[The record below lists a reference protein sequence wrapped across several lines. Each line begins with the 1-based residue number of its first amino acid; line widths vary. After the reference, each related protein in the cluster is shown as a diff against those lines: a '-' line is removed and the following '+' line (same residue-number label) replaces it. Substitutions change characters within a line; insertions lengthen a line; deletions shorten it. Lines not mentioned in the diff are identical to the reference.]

1 MTNIIT
7 KTNIDRISVNFQG
20 NEGNNFS
27 INPSISADSRYIAF
41 ESAAN
46 NLVIGDTNNQTDIF
60 ITDRQTQ
67 TTNIV
72 SVNSFGSGGNFN
84 SFHPSVS
91 GDGRFVTFASNAN
104 NLVPGDNNNTTD
116 IFLRDLLTATTT
128 RISVDSLGNQ
138 SNAASVNP
146 TISADGRYIAF
157 ESDATNLVM
166 GDINNARDIFLH
178 DTLTG
183 MTAQISKN
191 SLGDRANFSSFNP
204 AISAD
209 GRFIAFDSFATNIVA
224 GDTNNTRDVFWHDTL
239 TGITSSI
246 SVDALGNQGD
256 FSSITPSISADGRFV
271 AFDSSATNLVLGDTN
286 GVRDIFVRDLLN
298 GITSRVSVDIFG
310 NEVSRSSFAPT
321 ISDDGRFVA
330 FDSFD
335 PLLVPGD
342 SNGTNDI
349 FVRDLLNG
357 VTTRISVNDGGLE
370 GNFSS
375 FNPAISASGE
385 VVTFDSFATNLVLGD
400 ANNSRDV
407 FVWSQTIFE

>member
-1 MTNIIT
+1 MVTNIIPQ
-7 KTNIDRISVNFQG
+7 TNIHRLSVNFQG

-27 INPSISADSRYIAF
+27 INPSISADGRYIAF

-72 SVNSFGSGGNFN
+72 SINSVGFWGNLN
-84 SFHPSVS
+84 SFHPSIS
-91 GDGRFVTFASNAN
+91 SYGRFVTFASNAT

-116 IFLRDLLTATTT
+116 IFLRDLLTGTTT

-146 TISADGRYIAF
+146 TISADGRFIVF

-183 MTAQISKN
+183 ITAQISKN

-204 AISAD
+204 TISAD
-209 GRFIAFDSFATNIVA
+209 GRFIAFDSFATNLVA

-256 FSSITPSISADGRFV
+256 LSSIAPSISTNGRFI
-271 AFDSSATNLVLGDTN
+271 AFESRATNLVSGDTN
-286 GVRDIFVRDLLN
+286 DARDIFVRDVLH
-298 GITSRVSVDIFG
+298 GITTRVSVDIFG
-310 NEVSRSSFAPT
+310 NQVSRSSFAPT
-321 ISDDGRFVA
+321 ISSDGRFVA

-335 PLLVPGD
+335 PLLMPGD

-349 FVRDLLNG
+349 FVRDLLNDA
-357 VTTRISVNDGGLE
+357 TTRISVNSQGLE
-370 GNFSS
+370 GNLSS
-375 FNPAISASGE
+375 FNPEISVSGE
-385 VVTFDSFATNLVLGD
+385 VVFDSFATNLVVGD
-400 ANNSRDV
+400 NNNSRDV
-407 FVWSQTIFE
+407 FVWSKII

>member
-1 MTNIIT
+1 MVTNIISQ
-7 KTNIDRISVNFQG
+7 TNIDHLSVNFQG

-27 INPSISADSRYIAF
+27 INPSISADGRYIAF

-60 ITDRQTQ
+60 ITNREFK

-72 SVNSFGSGGNFN
+72 SVNSFGVGGNLN
-84 SFHPSVS
+84 SFDPSVS
-91 GDGRFVTFASNAN
+91 GDGRFVAFASNAN
-104 NLVPGDNNNTTD
+104 NLVLGDNNNTTD
-116 IFLRDLLTATTT
+116 IFLRDLLTFTTT

-138 SNAASVNP
+138 SNAASINP
-146 TISADGRYIAF
+146 TISADGRFIAF

-191 SLGDRANFSSFNP
+191 SLGDKANLSSFNP
-204 AISAD
+204 TISAD

-246 SVDALGNQGD
+246 SVDVLANQGD
-256 FSSITPSISADGRFV
+256 FSSIAPSISNDGRFI
-271 AFDSSATNLVLGDTN
+271 AFESTATNLIPGDTN
-286 GVRDIFVRDLLN
+286 GVRDIFVRDIVN
-298 GITSRVSVDIFG
+298 GITTRVSVDIFG
-310 NEVSRSSFAPT
+310 NQVTRSSFAAT

-357 VTTRISVNDGGLE
+357 VTTRISVNDRGLE

-375 FNPAISASGE
+375 FNPTISASGE
-385 VVTFDSFATNLVLGD
+385 VVAFDSFATNLVMRD
-400 ANNSRDV
+400 VNNSRDV
-407 FVWSQTIFE
+407 FVWSQTLF

>member
-1 MTNIIT
+1 MVTNIIPQ
-7 KTNIDRISVNFQG
+7 TNIDRLSVNFQG

-27 INPSISADSRYIAF
+27 INPSISADGRYIAF
-41 ESAAN
+41 ESAAD

-67 TTNIV
+67 TTDIV
-72 SVNSFGSGGNFN
+72 SVNSFGFGGNLN
-84 SFHPSVS
+84 SFHSSVS
-91 GDGRFVTFASNAN
+91 GNGRFVTFASNAT
-104 NLVPGDNNNTTD
+104 NLVPGDSNNTTD
-116 IFLRDLLTATTT
+116 IFLTDLLTFTTT

-138 SNAASVNP
+138 SNAASINP
-146 TISADGRYIAF
+146 TISADGRFIAF

-183 MTAQISKN
+183 ITAQISRN

-204 AISAD
+204 AISD
-209 GRFIAFDSFATNIVA
+209 NGRFITFDSFATNIVA

-246 SVDALGNQGD
+246 SVDAFGNQGD
-256 FSSITPSISADGRFV
+256 FSSFNPSISTDGRFI
-271 AFDSSATNLVLGDTN
+271 AFESRATNLVPGDTN
-286 GVRDIFVRDLLN
+286 NARDIFVRDVLN
-298 GITSRVSVDIFG
+298 GITTRVSVDIFG
-310 NEVSRSSFAPT
+310 NQVSRSSFAPT
-321 ISDDGRFVA
+321 ISGDGRFVA

-342 SNGTNDI
+342 SNSTNDI

-357 VTTRISVNDGGLE
+357 VTTKISVNSQGLE
-370 GNFSS
+370 GNLTS
-375 FNPAISASGE
+375 FNSAISASGE
-385 VVTFDSFATNLVLGD
+385 VVAFDSFATNLVVGD
-400 ANNSRDV
+400 NNNSRDI
-407 FVWSQTIFE
+407 FVWSQNI

>member
-1 MTNIIT
+1 MA
-7 KTNIDRISVNFQG
+7 KTNIDRLSVNFQG

-60 ITDRQTQ
+60 ITNREFK

-72 SVNSFGSGGNFN
+72 SVNSFGVGGNLN

-91 GDGRFVTFASNAN
+91 GDGHFVAFASNAN
-104 NLVPGDNNNTTD
+104 NLVLGDNNNTTD
-116 IFLRDLLTATTT
+116 IFLRDFLTSTTT

-138 SNAASVNP
+138 SNAASINP
-146 TISADGRYIAF
+146 TISADGRFIAF

-183 MTAQISKN
+183 ITTQISRN
-191 SLGDRANFSSFNP
+191 SLGDQANFSSFNP

-209 GRFIAFDSFATNIVA
+209 GRFIAFDSFATNLVA

-246 SVDALGNQGD
+246 SIDALGNQGNL
-256 FSSITPSISADGRFV
+256 SSIAPSISNDGRFI
-271 AFDSSATNLVLGDTN
+271 AFESTATNLVPGDIN

-298 GITSRVSVDIFG
+298 GITTRVSVDIFG
-310 NEVSRSSFAPT
+310 NQVSRSSFAPT
-321 ISDDGRFVA
+321 ISGDGRFVA

-357 VTTRISVNDGGLE
+357 VTTKISVNYQGLE
-370 GNFSS
+370 GNLTS
-375 FNPAISASGE
+375 FNPAISAFGE
-385 VVTFDSFATNLVLGD
+385 VVAFDSFATNLVVGD
-400 ANNSRDV
+400 NNNSRDV
-407 FVWSQTIFE
+407 FVWSQNVF

>member
-1 MTNIIT
+1 MVTNIISQ
-7 KTNIDRISVNFQG
+7 TNIDRLSVNFQG
-20 NEGNNFS
+20 IEANNFS

-60 ITDRQTQ
+60 ITDREFK

-72 SVNSFGSGGNFN
+72 SVNSFGVGGNLN

-91 GDGRFVTFASNAN
+91 SDGRFVAFASNAN
-104 NLVPGDNNNTTD
+104 NLVLGDNNNTTD
-116 IFLRDLLTATTT
+116 IFLRDLLTGTTT
-128 RISVDSLGNQ
+128 RISVNSLGNQ
-138 SNAASVNP
+138 SNAISINP
-146 TISADGRYIAF
+146 TISDDGRFIAF
-157 ESDATNLVM
+157 ESDATNLVT

-183 MTAQISKN
+183 ITAQISRN

-204 AISAD
+204 TISAD
-209 GRFIAFDSFATNIVA
+209 GRFITFDSFATNLVA

-256 FSSITPSISADGRFV
+256 FSSIAPSISNDGRFI
-271 AFDSSATNLVLGDTN
+271 AFESTATNLVPGDTN
-286 GVRDIFVRDLLN
+286 GVRDIFVRDIVN
-298 GITSRVSVDIFG
+298 GITTRVSVDIFG
-310 NEVSRSSFAPT
+310 NQVSRSSFAPT
-321 ISDDGRFVA
+321 ISGDGRFVA

-342 SNGTNDI
+342 SNSTNDI

-357 VTTRISVNDGGLE
+357 VTTRISVNDRGLE

-375 FNPAISASGE
+375 FNPTISASGE
-385 VVTFDSFATNLVLGD
+385 VVAFDSFANNLVVGD
-400 ANNSRDV
+400 VNNSRDV
-407 FVWSQTIFE
+407 FVWSQNV

>member
-1 MTNIIT
+1 MTNTIA
-7 KTNIDRISVNFQG
+7 KTNIDRLSVNFQG

-60 ITDRQTQ
+60 ITNREFK

-72 SVNSFGSGGNFN
+72 SVNSFGVGGNLN

-91 GDGRFVTFASNAN
+91 GDGHFVAFASNAN
-104 NLVPGDNNNTTD
+104 NLVLGDNNNTTD
-116 IFLRDLLTATTT
+116 IFLRDFLTSTTT

-138 SNAASVNP
+138 SNAASINP
-146 TISADGRYIAF
+146 TISADGRFIAF

-183 MTAQISKN
+183 ITTQISRN
-191 SLGDRANFSSFNP
+191 SLGDQANFSSFNP

-209 GRFIAFDSFATNIVA
+209 GRFIAFDSFATNLVA

-246 SVDALGNQGD
+246 SIDALGNQGNL
-256 FSSITPSISADGRFV
+256 SSIAPSISNDGRFI
-271 AFDSSATNLVLGDTN
+271 AFESTATNLVPGDIN

-298 GITSRVSVDIFG
+298 GITTRVSVDIFG
-310 NEVSRSSFAPT
+310 NQVSRSSFAPT
-321 ISDDGRFVA
+321 ISGDGRFVA

-357 VTTRISVNDGGLE
+357 VTTKISVNYQGLE
-370 GNFSS
+370 GNLTS
-375 FNPAISASGE
+375 FNPAISAFGE
-385 VVTFDSFATNLVLGD
+385 VVAFDSFATNLVVGD
-400 ANNSRDV
+400 NNNSRDV
-407 FVWSQTIFE
+407 FVWSQNVF

>member
-1 MTNIIT
+1 MVTNIISQ
-7 KTNIDRISVNFQG
+7 TNIHRLSVNFQG

-67 TTNIV
+67 TTDIV
-72 SVNSFGSGGNFN
+72 SLNSFGFGGNLN

-91 GDGRFVTFASNAN
+91 GDGRFVTFASNAT
-104 NLVPGDNNNTTD
+104 NLVPGDSNNTTD

-138 SNAASVNP
+138 SNAASINP
-146 TISADGRYIAF
+146 TISADGRFIAF

-166 GDINNARDIFLH
+166 GDLNNARDIFLH

-183 MTAQISKN
+183 MTAQISRN
-191 SLGDRANFSSFNP
+191 SLGDRGNFSSFNP
-204 AISAD
+204 TISAD

-224 GDTNNTRDVFWHDTL
+224 GDTNNARDVFWHDTL
-239 TGITSSI
+239 TGMTSSI

-256 FSSITPSISADGRFV
+256 FSSIAPSISTDGRFI
-271 AFDSSATNLVLGDTN
+271 AFESTATNLVPGDTN
-286 GVRDIFVRDLLN
+286 GVRDIFVRDVAN
-298 GITSRVSVDIFG
+298 GIMTRVSVDIFS
-310 NEVSRSSFAPT
+310 NQVSRSSFAPT
-321 ISDDGRFVA
+321 ISGDGRFVA

-357 VTTRISVNDGGLE
+357 VTTKISVNYQGLE
-370 GNFSS
+370 GNLTS

-385 VVTFDSFATNLVLGD
+385 VVAFDSFATNLVVGD
-400 ANNSRDV
+400 NNNSRDV
-407 FVWSQTIFE
+407 FVWNQNI

>member
-1 MTNIIT
+1 MVTNIISQ
-7 KTNIDRISVNFQG
+7 TNIDRLSVNFQG

-60 ITDRQTQ
+60 LTNRESQ
-67 TTNIV
+67 TTDIV
-72 SVNSFGSGGNFN
+72 SVNSFGSGGNLN

-91 GDGRFVTFASNAN
+91 GDGRFVTFASNAT

-128 RISVDSLGNQ
+128 RISVDSLANQ
-138 SNAASVNP
+138 SNAASINP
-146 TISADGRYIAF
+146 TISADGRFIAF
-157 ESDATNLVM
+157 ESDATNLVT

-183 MTAQISKN
+183 ITAQISRN
-191 SLGDRANFSSFNP
+191 SLGDQANFSSFNP
-204 AISAD
+204 TISAE
-209 GRFIAFDSFATNIVA
+209 GRFIAFDSFATNLVA

-246 SVDALGNQGD
+246 SIDALGNQGD
-256 FSSITPSISADGRFV
+256 FSSIAPSISNDGRFI
-271 AFDSSATNLVLGDTN
+271 AFESSATNLVPGDTN

-298 GITSRVSVDIFG
+298 GITTRVSVDIFG
-310 NEVSRSSFAPT
+310 NQVSRSSFAPT
-321 ISDDGRFVA
+321 ISGDGRFVA

-357 VTTRISVNDGGLE
+357 VTTKISVNYQGLE
-370 GNFSS
+370 GNLTS

-385 VVTFDSFATNLVLGD
+385 VVAFDSFATNLVVGD
-400 ANNSRDV
+400 NNNSRDI
-407 FVWSQTIFE
+407 FLWSQII

>member
-1 MTNIIT
+1 MVTNIIPQ
-7 KTNIDRISVNFQG
+7 TNIDRLSVNFQE

-27 INPSISADSRYIAF
+27 INPSISADSNYIAF

-72 SVNSFGSGGNFN
+72 SVNSFGFGGNLN

-91 GDGRFVTFASNAN
+91 GDGRFVTFASNAT
-104 NLVPGDNNNTTD
+104 NLVPGDSNNTTD
-116 IFLRDLLTATTT
+116 IFLRDLLTFTTT

-138 SNAASVNP
+138 SNAASINP
-146 TISADGRYIAF
+146 TISADGRFIAF

-166 GDINNARDIFLH
+166 ADINNARDIFLH

-209 GRFIAFDSFATNIVA
+209 GRFISFDSFATNIVA

-256 FSSITPSISADGRFV
+256 FSSIAPSMGLIAI
-271 AFDSSATNLVLGDTN
+271 ATALVLAKKKL
-286 GVRDIFVRDLLN
+286 R
-298 GITSRVSVDIFG
+298 
-310 NEVSRSSFAPT
+310 
-321 ISDDGRFVA
+321 
-330 FDSFD
+330 
-335 PLLVPGD
+335 
-342 SNGTNDI
+342 
-349 FVRDLLNG
+349 
-357 VTTRISVNDGGLE
+357 
-370 GNFSS
+370 
-375 FNPAISASGE
+375 
-385 VVTFDSFATNLVLGD
+385 
-400 ANNSRDV
+400 
-407 FVWSQTIFE
+407 

>member
-1 MTNIIT
+1 MVTNIIPQ
-7 KTNIDRISVNFQG
+7 TNIDRLSVNFQG

-60 ITDRQTQ
+60 ITNREFK

-72 SVNSFGSGGNFN
+72 SVNSFGIGGNLN

-91 GDGRFVTFASNAN
+91 SDGRFVAFASNAN
-104 NLVPGDNNNTTD
+104 NLVLGDNNNTTD
-116 IFLRDLLTATTT
+116 IFLRDLLADTTT

-138 SNAASVNP
+138 SNAASINP
-146 TISADGRYIAF
+146 TISADGRFIAF
-157 ESDATNLVM
+157 ESDATNLVT

-183 MTAQISKN
+183 ITAQISRN

-204 AISAD
+204 TISAD
-209 GRFIAFDSFATNIVA
+209 GRFIAFDSFATNLVA
-224 GDTNNTRDVFWHDTL
+224 GDINNTRDVFWHDTL

-246 SVDALGNQGD
+246 SVDVLGNQGD
-256 FSSITPSISADGRFV
+256 FSSISPSISADGRFI
-271 AFDSSATNLVLGDTN
+271 AFESSATNLVPGDTN

-298 GITSRVSVDIFG
+298 GITTRVSVDIFG
-310 NEVSRSSFAPT
+310 NQVSRSSFAAT

-357 VTTRISVNDGGLE
+357 VTTRISLNNQGLE

-385 VVTFDSFATNLVLGD
+385 VVAFDSFATNLVVGD

-407 FVWSQTIFE
+407 FLWSQNVF